1 MKLANYM
8 IGYLGLMLSN
18 NRGTAGLTGDQIA
31 LYTKDMYEAA
41 REGYQRKPV
50 RYPEIFKV
58 KSGVTGGG
66 DKSTQILGAGDL
78 DEHTTEDQ
86 DIQFESPVQGWQYWI
101 VYRTFSKGV
110 PFSKNAVVDTVKL
123 GNLLKDYAETWGIS
137 VRNKKETDGA
147 KIFDRGGYT
156 DGDAIFDGSWGDE
169 TDANGDLVYDGFPL
183 FNLTGN
189 PRATKGGGTY
199 FNAVT
204 GLALDPDNFETIYNI
219 ATATNNRDERDR
231 VIENDVD
238 TLLTRDGADHFTA
251 KRILESEL
259 APNGELNDINVYRN
273 IVKPLKWAYLAD
285 NAWYV
290 GKAKHPSYQWD
301 ERQKPEIRFYRRE
314 ENRGYRATI
323 DVRWGIVIKDFRV
336 WTRANG
342 TYGAN
347 PN

>member
-1 MKLANYM
+1 M
-8 IGYLGLMLSN
+8 
-18 NRGTAGLTGDQIA
+18 AGLTGDQIA

-58 KSGVTGGG
+58 KSGVRGGG

-78 DEHTTEDQ
+78 DEQTTEDQ

-110 PFSKNAVVDTVKL
+110 PFSKNAVEDTVKL
-123 GNLLKDYAETWGIS
+123 GNLLKDYAETWGVS

-169 TDANGDLVYDGFPL
+169 TDINGNLIYDGFPL
-183 FNLTGN
+183 FNLSGN
-189 PRATKGGGTY
+189 LRETKNGGEY
-199 FNAVT
+199 YNAVT
-204 GLALDPDNFETIYNI
+204 GLALDPDNFEIIYNL

-238 TLLTRDGADHFTA
+238 TLLTRDGSDHFLA
-251 KRILESEL
+251 KRLLESEKL
-259 APNGELNDINVYRN
+259 PNGQLNDINVYRN
-273 IVKPLKWAYLAD
+273 IVKPMKWAYLTD
-285 NAWYV
+285 TAWYV
-290 GKAKHPSYQWD
+290 GKAKHPSFQWD

-336 WTRANG
+336 WTRGSG
-342 TYGAN
+342 TYGSN